1 MWFYNGEYIDNPG
14 DYVGFVYLITN
25 QITGKKYIGKKNF
38 YFSKTKQVK
47 GKKKRYK
54 VESDWLDYYGSNKE
68 LASDV
73 EKLGKENFKRE
84 ILRLCSSKGEF
95 GYFEAKYQ
103 FDNNVLESDEWYNTW
118 IMVRVRDTHIKDY
131 IERKKNERNIRKNE
145 GS

>member
-14 DYVGFVYLITN
+14 EYIGFVYIITN
-25 QITGKKYIGKKNF
+25 QITDRKYIGKKNF

-68 LASDV
+68 LSADV

-84 ILRLCSSKGEF
+84 ILMLCKSKGDF
-95 GYFEAKYQ
+95 AYYEAKLQ
-103 FDNNVLESDEWYNTW
+103 FDNNVLESLEYYNTW
-118 IMVRVRDTHIKDY
+118 IMCRIH
-131 IERKKNERNIRKNE
+131 KKHLTFNK
-145 GS
+145 